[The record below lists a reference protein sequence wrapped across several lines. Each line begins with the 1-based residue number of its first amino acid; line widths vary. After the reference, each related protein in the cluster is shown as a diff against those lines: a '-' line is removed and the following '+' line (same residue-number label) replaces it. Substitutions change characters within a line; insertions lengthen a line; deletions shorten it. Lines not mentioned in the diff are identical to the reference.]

1 MKTTKVTVLDYDI
14 NWENDFLKIKNELD
28 QALKNLALS
37 IEHVGS
43 TAVEG
48 LAAKPIIDIDIVIAS
63 TSDLNKVIEKL
74 NQIGYIHEG
83 NLGISDREAF
93 KYTGKEHLQTHHLYV
108 CPKNS
113 KELQR
118 HITFRDYLKSHP
130 EAIKLY
136 SQVKKE
142 GARLFPDNIEKYLE
156 YKSDCISELYKKCG
170 LIK

>member
-1 MKTTKVTVLDYDI
+1 M
-14 NWENDFLKIKNELD
+14 
-28 QALKNLALS
+28 
-37 IEHVGS
+37 
-43 TAVEG
+43 
-48 LAAKPIIDIDIVIAS
+48 IAS
-63 TSDLNKVIEKL
+63 TSNLNKVIEKL